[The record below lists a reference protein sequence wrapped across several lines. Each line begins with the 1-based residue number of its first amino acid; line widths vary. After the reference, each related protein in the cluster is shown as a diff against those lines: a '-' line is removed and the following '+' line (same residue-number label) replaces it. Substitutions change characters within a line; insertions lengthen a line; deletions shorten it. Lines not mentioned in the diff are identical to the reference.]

1 MYVSNP
7 KNLNIKKMCFI
18 PVQTTCGGVLGKGP
32 YIYIYTYMYIY
43 IYIYVC
49 IYIYKH
55 ILRVILIVL
64 RVLSEDARAK
74 MPGPVLA
81 EGF

>member
-1 MYVSNP
+1 MYV
-7 KNLNIKKMCFI
+7 
-18 PVQTTCGGVLGKGP
+18 
-32 YIYIYTYMYIY
+32 Y
-43 IYIYVC
+43 

-55 ILRVILIVL
+55 ILSVILIVL

-81 EGF
+81 EGFWLATWPFGAAEEDLGGAMDFVAFLFEVQKS

>member
-1 MYVSNP
+1 MYIYMYVY
-7 KNLNIKKMCFI
+7 IMY
-18 PVQTTCGGVLGKGP
+18 V
-32 YIYIYTYMYIY
+32 YIYICIY
-43 IYIYVC
+43 IHIH

-55 ILRVILIVL
+55 ILSVILIVL